1 MAADVDPIRV
11 YLTFPQQSIVRST
24 DRSYLYD
31 RLIRLSERYPLR
43 FVPNRSLVSRL
54 YEDSRY
60 GFARLRSLL
69 GPPAKENIWARVG
82 FPDEIDVAYAYGQF
96 PTRPPVALPIVWQQ
110 TFAWSPAAID
120 PEIRRESLRQ
130 SRTAAMRRADAVVVP
145 SESSLENL
153 VGIFPWAEE
162 KAEVVPY
169 YLPDVEPLSVDVV
182 AEKHKGSVPLEVL
195 FVGKQ
200 ARRKGLAT
208 LARAWPRLSAE
219 TKRLITVTVVT
230 PFLDGKVPLPKG
242 WVHLPWAKSVTDLM
256 TQAHVLVFPTSYEAY
271 GLVLVEA
278 MAYGMA
284 IVTSDAPV
292 QRDIVQDGG
301 FFVHPDD
308 DVAVAEALTRLAHE
322 RAEGAAMGRANVSR
336 FRSKFWHEI
345 VGPAHLHVFTRAAH
359 IKRVNPDRAR

>member
-11 YLTFPQQSIVRST
+11 YLALPQRGIVRST

-31 RLIRLSERYPLR
+31 RLTRLSERYPLR
-43 FVPNRSLVSRL
+43 FVPNRSVVSQL

-69 GPPAKENIWARVG
+69 GPPPKENIWSHVG

-120 PEIRRESLRQ
+120 PETRKESLRQ
-130 SRTAAMRRADAVVVP
+130 SRTAAMRRADSVVVP

-153 VGIFPWAEE
+153 VEIFPWAEE

-182 AEKHKGSVPLEVL
+182 AEKHERSTTLEVL

-200 ARRKGLAT
+200 ARRKGLPT
-208 LARAWPRLSAE
+208 FARAWSRLSAE
-219 TKRLITVTVVT
+219 TKRIITVTVVT
-230 PFLDGKVPLPKG
+230 PFLDGRVPLPEG
-242 WVHLPWAKSVTDLM
+242 WIHLPRAESVTDLM
-256 TQAHVLVFPTSYEAY
+256 TRAHVLVFPTRHEAY

-278 MAYGMA
+278 MANGMG

-292 QRDIVQDGG
+292 QRDIVGDGG
-301 FFVHPDD
+301 LFVDPHD
-308 DVAVAEALTRLAHE
+308 DVAVAAALTRMAHD
-322 RAEGAAMGRANVSR
+322 RAEGAAMGRANVAR
-336 FRSKFWHEI
+336 FRSKFWHET
-345 VGPAHLHVFTRAAH
+345 VGPQHLRVFTRAAH
-359 IKRVNPDRAR
+359 IKRVHPVRAR